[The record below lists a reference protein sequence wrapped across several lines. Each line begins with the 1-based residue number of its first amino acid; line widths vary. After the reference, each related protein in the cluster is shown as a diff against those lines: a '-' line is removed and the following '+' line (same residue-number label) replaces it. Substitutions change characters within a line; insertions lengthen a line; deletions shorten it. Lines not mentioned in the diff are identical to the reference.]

1 MDGKNNKVTVEIL
14 GETYTIKGDAEPER
28 ILRVAAWLNERM
40 KKISQAN
47 SRLSTPKVAVLA
59 ALNIADEYL
68 RLEQDYQQLMQMVKE
83 QKKGHP

>member
-1 MDGKNNKVTVEIL
+1 MDGKNKVSVEIL

-28 ILRVAAWLNERM
+28 ILQVAAWLNERM

-68 RLEQDYQQLMQMVKE
+68 RLEQDYQQLMKMVRD
-83 QKKGHP
+83 QKKNL

>member
-1 MDGKNNKVTVEIL
+1 MDGKNKVSVEIL

-28 ILRVAAWLNERM
+28 ILQVAAWLNERM

-47 SRLSTPKVAVLA
+47 SRLSTPQVAVLA

-68 RLEQDYQQLMQMVKE
+68 RLEQDYQQLMKMVRD
-83 QKKGHP
+83 QKKNL

>member
-1 MDGKNNKVTVEIL
+1 MDGKNKVSVEIL
-14 GETYTIKGDAEPER
+14 GETYTIKGDVEPER
-28 ILRVAAWLNERM
+28 ILQVAAWLNERM

-68 RLEQDYQQLMQMVKE
+68 RLEQDYQQLMKMVRD
-83 QKKGHP
+83 QKKNL